1 MAETNKDDDDN
12 RAVARLKFGNFRN
25 EPERS
30 FFLYKG
36 LNVVGRDPLRCNVW
50 LTEDFICREHLYIDV
65 NDEEDIM
72 VQDGPKPRG
81 QTPTMFVNKNRIL
94 EQNSFYEL
102 TTTRKMKVAGL
113 LTCQL
118 EHITQEER
126 EAAPLKEVRSEA
138 REKAIQEGTHM
149 LDTFVGEG
157 GTDHRPRNSRLPITP
172 FGESKGNTRRI
183 SNTHSSGSN
192 NNSNSSHRARST
204 SMQDF
209 EPMCPPYRASGS
221 EHSLDSTQVIPD
233 LTQVLREEEPK
244 LRWREP
250 LPERPVIPGLSPD
263 ITLQRP
269 IRGGPGY
276 FNGNSRADM
285 NRVENSRQ
293 YAAEFDQ
300 QSNQP
305 KTIYNEPTMVI
316 PDDFSQDVSQSS
328 AVLPETQPTQLLI
341 TTSVDIV
348 ASSLLQEDSVVDEV
362 TSEEIKLDAD
372 RSEDRIGGS
381 RSGSVVP
388 ESPQASQQDV
398 IPCTPV
404 DEIGQDRI
412 PQTPEHQQRDQQD
425 HQERRQEHTGM
436 SDVSTLE
443 ANQFSTS
450 IPDSQATQEA
460 VGLSVSSS
468 NDLPQHHEE
477 DDLIV
482 KVEIETERH
491 FHLADSQNV
500 RQSSPGQAIESEE
513 GSNERTRAI
522 TELRSRR
529 LLVKEVFCPDSQN
542 STQPSSR
549 DRSKDDINTS
559 APTSDVKSATTITLA
574 PTASP
579 RQSTEQATA
588 TELRDMSQDSDR
600 TASRE
605 GSPKHLLEEDLEGE
619 EVDVTAPPKESSP
632 KAAKLIKIET
642 ADSIFAAA
650 PTTKSSRSRRGTPAG
665 TLSKSVSADPIGPP
679 QTGRFLRSH
688 TGDAVNTSRISL
700 PKNSVMISSLHKD
713 TLKEK
718 LKKIDGAVYN
728 DDSYDNAHVVVFEG
742 NTLTSKLMC
751 AIARGLPIVTT
762 KWIDDSYVPG
772 KSTFLPPEGF
782 LYHDE
787 AMEIE
792 FNFNLQDSCAK
803 GKSNFEQGILLYA
816 PYEFYCV
823 TKKDRVSKKMQ
834 VVLRNQGYLLPTYVE
849 SHIRPL
855 IEICGGSMMS
865 EKETPNPN
873 KKETTIIIG
882 QTGDCAETQS
892 YIEEGFKV
900 VNKDFVRVCI
910 LRQTPD
916 LDFETHAIPA
926 RTWTP
931 ADDDGEAAEQSDST
945 TSSARSRSASVAPL
959 SRKSSTIKPQRAN
972 STVSTSSS
980 SSIPAAATKKK
991 KSTKKK

>member
-1 MAETNKDDDDN
+1 MPETNKDDDDN
-12 RAVARLKFGNFRN
+12 KAVARLKISKFRN

-36 LNVVGRDPLRCNVW
+36 INVVGRDPLKCNVW
-50 LTEDFICREHLYIDV
+50 LTEDFIGREHLYIDV
-65 NDEEDIM
+65 IDEEDIM
-72 VQDGPKPRG
+72 VQDGPKAKG
-81 QTPTMFVNKNRIL
+81 QTPTIFVNKNRVL
-94 EQNSFYEL
+94 EQNSFYEF

-113 LTCQL
+113 LMCQL
-118 EHITQEER
+118 EPITQEER
-126 EAAPLKEVRSEA
+126 EAAPLKGVRSEA
-138 REKAIQEGTHM
+138 REKAIKDGTHM

-157 GTDHRPRNSRLPITP
+157 GTDHHPRSSRLPITP
-172 FGESKGNTRRI
+172 FNESKGNNRRI

-192 NNSNSSHRARST
+192 NNSSSPQRARST

-209 EPMCPPYRASGS
+209 EPMCPRFRTPGS
-221 EHSLDSTQVIPD
+221 ELSLDSTQIIPD
-233 LTQVLREEEPK
+233 LTQVIREEEPK
-244 LRWREP
+244 PRWREP

-269 IRGGPGY
+269 IRGGPGC
-276 FNGNSRADM
+276 FTGNSRADM
-285 NRVENSRQ
+285 SRVENSRQ

-300 QSNQP
+300 RSSQP

-316 PDDFSQDVSQSS
+316 PDEYSQDASQSS

-341 TTSVDIV
+341 TTSVDIITS
-348 ASSLLQEDSVVDEV
+348 SSLPEDGVVDEG
-362 TSEEIKLDAD
+362 TSEKAKLDAVGDDVD
-372 RSEDRIGGS
+372 RAEDRVGGS

-404 DEIGQDRI
+404 DEIGQDRV
-412 PQTPEHQQRDQQD
+412 PQTPEHQQRDHQD
-425 HQERRQEHTGM
+425 QQERRQQHTGM
-436 SDVSTLE
+436 SD
-443 ANQFSTS
+443 
-450 IPDSQATQEA
+450 ATQEA

-468 NDLPQHHEE
+468 NDLPLHHEE
-477 DDLIV
+477 DEHIV
-482 KVEIETERH
+482 KVEEVETERH
-491 FHLADSQNV
+491 FHVVDSQNV
-500 RQSSPGQAIESEE
+500 RQSSSEAAMETEE
-513 GSNERTRAI
+513 GGDEGVRAG
-522 TELRSRR
+522 TELLPRR

-549 DRSKDDINTS
+549 DRSKDDINSS
-559 APTSDVKSATTITLA
+559 ALTPDVNPAVTAAVALMTL
-574 PTASP
+574 P
-579 RQSTEQATA
+579 RQSTRQAT
-588 TELRDMSQDSDR
+588 TKELRNMSQDSDQ

-605 GSPKHLLEEDLEGE
+605 GSPKHLLEEDLEEE
-619 EVDVTAPPKESSP
+619 EVDVTAPLKGSSP
-632 KAAKLIKIET
+632 KPAKLIKIET
-642 ADSIFAAA
+642 MDSVFAAT
-650 PTTKSSRSRRGTPAG
+650 PTTKAGRSRRGTPAG
-665 TLSKSVSADPIGPP
+665 ALSKSVSADPIAPP

-688 TGDAVNTSRISL
+688 TGDGVNAPRISL

-762 KWIDDSYVPG
+762 RWIDDSYISG

-782 LYHDE
+782 LYQDVT
-787 AMEIE
+787 MENE
-792 FNFNLQDSCAK
+792 FNFNFLESCAK
-803 GKSNFEQGILLYA
+803 GKSNFEQGILIYA
-816 PYEFYCV
+816 SYEFYCV
-823 TKKDRVSKKMQ
+823 TKKERLSKKMQ
-834 VVLRNQGYLLPTYVE
+834 ATLRNQGYLLPAYVE

-855 IEICGGSMMS
+855 IEICGGKMLP
-865 EKETPNPN
+865 EKETPDPN

-882 QTGDCAETQS
+882 QTGDCIETQR

-900 VNKDFVRVCI
+900 MNKDFVRVCI

-916 LDFETHAIPA
+916 LDFESHAIPA
-926 RTWTP
+926 RTWT
-931 ADDDGEAAEQSDST
+931 AVDDDGEAAEQSDST
-945 TSSARSRSASVAPL
+945 TSSARSRSVSVAPL
-959 SRKSSTIKPQRAN
+959 SRKSSTIKPQRTN

-980 SSIPAAATKKK
+980 SSIPVAATKKK
-991 KSTKKK
+991 KATKKK